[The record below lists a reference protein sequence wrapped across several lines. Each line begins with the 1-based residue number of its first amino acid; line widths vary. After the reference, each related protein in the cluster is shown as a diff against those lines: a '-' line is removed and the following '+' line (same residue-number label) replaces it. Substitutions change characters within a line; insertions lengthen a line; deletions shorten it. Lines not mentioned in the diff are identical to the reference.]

1 VAVIEQ
7 KIVTAEETGMRLDRW
22 FKLHYPGLS
31 FGVLQKLMRTGQV
44 RIDGARVK
52 TDARVEPGQTVR
64 IPPLKLE
71 GDDNRPLTVATM
83 RDRTDFDA
91 LRAMILHEDEKLY
104 VFNKPAGIA
113 VQGGSGINRHIDGM
127 LEALRSPRGEKPR
140 LVHRLD
146 RDTSGVLIVAKTR
159 SAAVHLTKAF
169 RERTTDKVYWALVKG
184 VPRKKEDRISTYLRR
199 EATDDGDKMRIAKHG
214 DEGAEHALTFTRV
227 IAPAGTAATWLE
239 MKPET
244 GRMHQLRVHAWSIG
258 HPILGDPKYPIDD
271 INWVFPGG
279 VQQKLHL
286 HARRI
291 RVPHPAGGI
300 LDITAPLPPHM
311 KQTWNL
317 FGWDEAEGDQD
328 L

>member
-169 RERTTDKVYWALVKG
+169 RERTTDKLG
-184 VPRKKEDRISTYLRR
+184 IGQRR
-199 EATDDGDKMRIAKHG
+199 
-214 DEGAEHALTFTRV
+214 
-227 IAPAGTAATWLE
+227 AA
-239 MKPET
+239 
-244 GRMHQLRVHAWSIG
+244 
-258 HPILGDPKYPIDD
+258 
-271 INWVFPGG
+271 
-279 VQQKLHL
+279 
-286 HARRI
+286 
-291 RVPHPAGGI
+291 
-300 LDITAPLPPHM
+300 
-311 KQTWNL
+311 
-317 FGWDEAEGDQD
+317 
-328 L
+328 